1 MVRHRLLH
9 PTTTTLFRTLRHH
22 HRKHSTTHRAFHR
35 HDTNQVHQLLVLYY
49 PYRHTRH
56 HILQRMEALNDILI
70 QYGYWGMLVSAFL
83 AGSFFPFS
91 SEAVM
96 LGLLAAGLAPTDLV
110 IYGSIGNVAGSLFN
124 YGVGRMGKTEWIER
138 YLHVSQESLDKAERF
153 MAGRGAWMGFFAF
166 LPVLGSAITIMLG
179 LMRANLPISILSI
192 TIGKVLRYVL
202 LLYGISLIW

>member
-1 MVRHRLLH
+1 M
-9 PTTTTLFRTLRHH
+9 
-22 HRKHSTTHRAFHR
+22 
-35 HDTNQVHQLLVLYY
+35 D
-49 PYRHTRH
+49 
-56 HILQRMEALNDILI
+56 ALNDILI